1 VFQNDKTL
9 EAYAGTH
16 GQALV
21 DGKPLFLTADGRMP
35 VAAWLWKAVL
45 DRSTGSG
52 IAFVCSN
59 DPFEQPASPLCGDM
73 DVCVNGHWNA
83 AVVAGWSF
91 CCTLQQLVE
100 TVPGAAAAI
109 DGVAG
114 MKLLN
119 RLSPATPPTTPES
132 AATTDDDH
140 DDDDDNDDAIFRVG
154 V

>member
-21 DGKPLFLTADGRMP
+21 DGQPLFLTADGQIP
-35 VAAWLWKAVL
+35 VAAWLWKAVV
-45 DRSTGSG
+45 DQSTGSG

-59 DPFEQPASPLCGDM
+59 DLSKTAAGPPCGDM
-73 DVCVNGHWNA
+73 DVCVDGDWND

-100 TVPGAAAAI
+100 SIPEAAAAI
-109 DGVAG
+109 AEVSDL
-114 MKLLN
+114 KLLN
-119 RLSPATPPTTPES
+119 RFTLAPPPTSLES
-132 AATTDDDH
+132 SEMSNNDDG
-140 DDDDDNDDAIFRVG
+140 DNDEAEEND
-154 V
+154 